1 MLKGGVYRGEFV
13 RPLAVQRGGQIS
25 PLHPASR
32 LNDGVHRLENPP
44 DLVLGKQKAE
54 DADDCDG
61 RQSADRERDESRFV
75 LGALLA
81 EHLGGLGL
89 HHGHQDRV
97 SAPAPHA

>member
-13 RPLAVQRGGQIS
+13 WTLAVQRGGQIS
-25 PLHPASR
+25 TLHPSGR

-97 SAPAPHA
+97 SAPAPHD